1 MSSERQI
8 AANQANARSST
19 GPRTAAGK
27 AKVSENALKHG
38 LTGRQVVLPNENPDD
53 FEFFRAALLSRLDPK
68 DAFEGALVEKIITDF
83 WRQRRIPILEAALYR
98 RDSAELLARQAARAV
113 AVRQLELT
121 KDPILT
127 ALKRKK
133 FGTRYVEDDEQR
145 RAREHAEL
153 DDHVTDLLKHYP
165 EPLLNLWRHEAA
177 LGRSLSR
184 NMHELERLQA
194 QRSGQHVPVPA
205 ALDVNVTLSESSE
218 TDGDRQ

>member
-53 FEFFRAALLSRLDPK
+53 FEFFRAALFSRLDPK

-145 RAREHAEL
+145 RA
-153 DDHVTDLLKHYP
+153 
-165 EPLLNLWRHEAA
+165 
-177 LGRSLSR
+177 
-184 NMHELERLQA
+184 
-194 QRSGQHVPVPA
+194 
-205 ALDVNVTLSESSE
+205 
-218 TDGDRQ
+218 